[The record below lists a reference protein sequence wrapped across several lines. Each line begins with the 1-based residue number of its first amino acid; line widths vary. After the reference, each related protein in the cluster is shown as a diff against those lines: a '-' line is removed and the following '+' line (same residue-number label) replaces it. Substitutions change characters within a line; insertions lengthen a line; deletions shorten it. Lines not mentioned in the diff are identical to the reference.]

1 MLSKGFRE
9 ILNDF
14 DNDDFIFLIETDPY
28 FLRDFCYMLSLEIQ
42 LDKEANEI
50 SNCGII

>member
-14 DNDDFIFLIETDPY
+14 DNSDFIFLIESDPY
-28 FLRDFCYMLSLEIQ
+28 FLQDFCYMLSLEIQ
-42 LDKEANEI
+42 LDREAKK
-50 SNCGII
+50 